1 MVAVVAM
8 VWRRTRDQRPPR
20 RAADRRRRGWW
31 VRCWLL
37 RAWRRVGEGRRRT
50 WGVVVGNGG
59 ADEGWE
65 GAREVVDWWLT
76 SAGIL
81 TREGRGE
88 GRTMVTCLQAEARRT
103 EELQSM

>member
-1 MVAVVAM
+1 VVGPLLAA
-8 VWRRTRDQRPPR
+8 QGLAPCGGKE
-20 RAADRRRRGWW
+20 AADMGCCGGKRRSRGG
-31 VRCWLL
+31 
-37 RAWRRVGEGRRRT
+37 VGP
-50 WGVVVGNGG
+50 
-59 ADEGWE
+59 WE